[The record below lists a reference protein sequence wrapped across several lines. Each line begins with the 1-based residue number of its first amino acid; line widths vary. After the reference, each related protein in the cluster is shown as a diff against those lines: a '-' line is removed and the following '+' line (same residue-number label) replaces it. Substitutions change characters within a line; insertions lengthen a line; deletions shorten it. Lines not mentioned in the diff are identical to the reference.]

1 MGRLIEGLWD
11 CKYCGSTQIGG
22 SKRECPNCGKPR
34 DKDVTFYL
42 PGTKRYVPKD
52 QTDKI
57 NRNPDWLCEYCD
69 SLNSDSDSCCVSCG
83 SPRTEKNLNYFEN
96 KIKQEEKQQKNS
108 TGSHY
113 SSSDYYSRNESSSK
127 SRNDFSK
134 IHTKSSS
141 FSDILSNVWKPALC
155 IILIALAIY
164 GIFLLFQPKEYEL
177 TVTELSWERC
187 INVERY
193 QTVEENSWYLPSNAR
208 LLETRLEYSHSE
220 QVLDHYATKTRQVEK
235 QRISGYETYVSG
247 YRDLGNGY
255 FEEITSERPVYETYY
270 ETETYQEPVYRS
282 EPVYRTKYYYE
293 IDKWL
298 YERSVSTSGIDST
311 PYWGKVNLK
320 SDERESSR
328 SDTYEVKGIDL
339 KTDEEISFYL
349 NFEDWSTLRVG
360 QNLYVKISFN
370 QGEILE

>member
-34 DKDVTFYL
+34 DKDITFYL

-52 QTDKI
+52 QADKI

-69 SLNSDSDSCCVSCG
+69 SLNSDSDNYCISCG

-96 KIKQEEKQQKNS
+96 KIKQEEKQQKSS
-108 TGSHY
+108 TSSHS
-113 SSSDYYSRNESSSK
+113 SSSDCYSRNESRSK
-127 SRNDFSK
+127 SRNDFSN

-141 FSDILSNVWKPALC
+141 FSDILSNGWKPVLC
-155 IILIALAIY
+155 ILLIALTIF

-193 QTVEENSWYLPSNAR
+193 QTVEESSWNLPSNAR

-220 QVLDHYATKTRQVEK
+220 QVLDHYDTKTRQVEK

-298 YERSVSTSGIDST
+298 YERSVSTSGIDCE
-311 PYWGKVNLK
+311 PYWGKVNLN

-328 SDTYEVKGIDL
+328 SDTYKVKGIDL

-349 NFEDWSTLRVG
+349 SFEDWSTLRVG

>member
-1 MGRLIEGLWD
+1 MKG
-11 CKYCGSTQIGG
+11 
-22 SKRECPNCGKPR
+22 
-34 DKDVTFYL
+34 
-42 PGTKRYVPKD
+42 
-52 QTDKI
+52 
-57 NRNPDWLCEYCD
+57 
-69 SLNSDSDSCCVSCG
+69 
-83 SPRTEKNLNYFEN
+83 
-96 KIKQEEKQQKNS
+96 
-108 TGSHY
+108 
-113 SSSDYYSRNESSSK
+113 
-127 SRNDFSK
+127 
-134 IHTKSSS
+134 
-141 FSDILSNVWKPALC
+141 
-155 IILIALAIY
+155 
-164 GIFLLFQPKEYEL
+164 
-177 TVTELSWERC
+177 
-187 INVERY
+187 
-193 QTVEENSWYLPSNAR
+193 
-208 LLETRLEYSHSE
+208 
-220 QVLDHYATKTRQVEK
+220 
-235 QRISGYETYVSG
+235 ETYVSG